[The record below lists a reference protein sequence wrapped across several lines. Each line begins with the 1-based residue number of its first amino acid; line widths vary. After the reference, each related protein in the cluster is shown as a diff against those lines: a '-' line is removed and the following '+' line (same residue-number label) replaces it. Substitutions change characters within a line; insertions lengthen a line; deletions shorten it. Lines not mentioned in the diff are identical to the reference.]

1 MAGLGIAFGE
11 FIPITTVI
19 NHWFI
24 RRRSMAMGL
33 FLASGGL
40 GGFVFPPL
48 ISKLISDLG
57 WRWAWGYLAGQ
68 HLFLTV
74 ILGGILIRNRPEDM
88 GQYPDGISETQ
99 GHPQLNQTAPRHP
112 VYQTAV
118 DWTAGEAMRTPA
130 LWMIMAL
137 FSIILFVTNMLT
149 THQVAYL
156 QDLNFSPLMSATAL
170 GLMLGMSIIGRLACG
185 FLGMRFEG
193 RHLAVF
199 FLTGMGLGIMAL
211 ILARGVLF
219 IHLYS
224 VLTGIGFG
232 GMIVLMPNLLG
243 AYFGRT
249 HYSRI
254 VGWTAPVVTLI
265 SAGSPTLAGF
275 LYDVTG
281 KLFFAFFHHP
291 RFCFSRYCPG
301 YPASSARI
309 SGGRAIVVDSKIYQT
324 EIRSLTFILI
334 PLCCVDWVPALSPI
348 VSIIIPRPKKGKGKG
363 LREFGFFS

>member
-1 MAGLGIAFGE
+1 
-11 FIPITTVI
+11 
-19 NHWFI
+19 
-24 RRRSMAMGL
+24 
-33 FLASGGL
+33 
-40 GGFVFPPL
+40 
-48 ISKLISDLG
+48 
-57 WRWAWGYLAGQ
+57 
-68 HLFLTV
+68 
-74 ILGGILIRNRPEDM
+74 
-88 GQYPDGISETQ
+88 
-99 GHPQLNQTAPRHP
+99 
-112 VYQTAV
+112 
-118 DWTAGEAMRTPA
+118 MRTPA

-156 QDLNFSPLMSATAL
+156 QDLKFSPLMSATAL

-211 ILARGVLF
+211 ILARGILF

-224 VLTGIGFG
+224 ILTGIGFG

-281 KLFFAFFHHP
+281 NYFLPFSITLAFVLVGIVLAVRLRPPEF
-291 RFCFSRYCPG
+291 
-301 YPASSARI
+301 PAAAR
-309 SGGRAIVVDSKIYQT
+309 
-324 EIRSLTFILI
+324 
-334 PLCCVDWVPALSPI
+334 
-348 VSIIIPRPKKGKGKG
+348 
-363 LREFGFFS
+363 